1 MGKKRGKT
9 AKKKKPKPT
18 EEESIEELK
27 EKIEI
32 QKNALYKIIEKYSDK
47 K

>member
-1 MGKKRGKT
+1 MIKEQ
-9 AKKKKPKPT
+9 KPKPS
-18 EEESIEELK
+18 EEETIEELK

-32 QKNALYKIIEKYSDK
+32 QKNALNKIIKKYSHK